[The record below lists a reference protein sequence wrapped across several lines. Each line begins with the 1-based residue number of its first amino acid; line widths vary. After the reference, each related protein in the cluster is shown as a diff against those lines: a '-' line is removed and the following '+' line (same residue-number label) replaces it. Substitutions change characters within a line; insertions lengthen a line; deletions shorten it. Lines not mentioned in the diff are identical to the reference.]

1 MEDSLGQSKYTMSR
15 TVRISYVILVILLA
29 LVAWLDLGAFLLTA
43 LFGYLAL
50 RAFNFRRRKIL
61 SVALYIIA
69 VTIIGTG
76 LVYFSSLAYRTLPKI
91 AETSIPAMVG
101 FAEKNGIDL
110 PFTDYASLKD
120 TAQQE
125 ASEGFATIGRYAK
138 LASLRLVLLL
148 AGLVVPISIFL
159 NPSWTAENPAS
170 ATPDNFYS
178 AVTRELTIRFNTLYQ
193 SFAKVIGAQLIIS
206 AINSVLTAVFLTWN
220 GYPYAPLLVIL
231 VFLCGLIPIVGNLIS
246 NIVIVGVG
254 FTMSPRTGIIALIFL
269 ILIHKL
275 EYFLNSKIIGK
286 RINSPMWLTLIGLL
300 VGERLMGIP
309 GMVLAPVVL
318 HYIRVEVSAY
328 RPLQQA
334 SPQVEPKIDGGGL
347 PKSV

>member
-1 MEDSLGQSKYTMSR
+1 MTR
-15 TVRISYVILVILLA
+15 TVRISYVIFILLMA
-29 LVAWLDLGAFLLTA
+29 LVAWLNLGAFLLTA

-50 RAFNFRRRKIL
+50 RVFSFRRSKML
-61 SVALYIIA
+61 SVAIYLVV
-69 VTIIGTG
+69 VTIIVSG

-101 FAEKNGIDL
+101 FAEKNGIQL
-110 PFTDYASLKD
+110 PFTDYASLKNA
-120 TAQQE
+120 AQDE
-125 ASEGFATIGRYAK
+125 ATEGLATIGQYVK
-138 LASLRLVLLL
+138 VASFRLVLLL

-159 NPSWTAENPAS
+159 NSSWTAESVAH
-170 ATPDNFYS
+170 AEPDNLYS
-178 AVTRELTIRFNTLYQ
+178 AVTRELTIRFKTLYQ
-193 SFAKVIGAQLIIS
+193 SFAKVIGAQLVIS
-206 AINSVLTAVFLTWN
+206 AINAVLTAVFLALN

-231 VFLCGLIPIVGNLIS
+231 VFLCGLMPIVGNLMS

-269 ILIHKL
+269 IVIHKL

-309 GMVLAPVVL
+309 GMILAPVVL
-318 HYIRVEVSAY
+318 HYIKVEVSAY
-328 RPLQQA
+328 RALPEA
-334 SPQVEPKIDGGGL
+334 CSPVEP
-347 PKSV
+347 